1 MHGPNFNSRKRK
13 KSDRVYCV
21 FVLASHATQG
31 LVALKIGRG
40 TSFLYSGVQRPSSAA
55 EKVSV
60 VCGTNNHMKSEM
72 LS

>member
-1 MHGPNFNSRKRK
+1 MDQILIVGKK

-60 VCGTNNHMKSEM
+60 VCGTNNHMKSKM